1 MKLNSLLMIGCAL
14 VATTACQ
21 NQDQQQGNA
30 PECAVMTVQP
40 TSVNLKKNYP
50 TTIKGRQDIE
60 IRPQISGFITKLCVD
75 EGATVRKGQTLF
87 LINPTEYQAAVNT
100 AKAAI
105 EVAEANL
112 ATQEITVKS
121 KRELLKKNI
130 ISQYDMQ
137 MEENTLASMKA
148 NLAQSKAQLVTAK
161 QNLSYTVIT
170 SPSDGVVGSIPY
182 RVGSLVSAS
191 TAEPLT
197 VVSDISKMYAYFSMT
212 EKELLEQSKGKGST
226 KAIIEQM
233 PELELQLIDG
243 TIYNE
248 KGKVETISGV
258 IDAATGS
265 VSIRAAFANPN
276 GILKSGSTGNVLI
289 PYKSDSAIVI
299 PQKATYE
306 IQDKKFV
313 YILQP
318 DGTVKSTEVG
328 ILDISDGQSYIVT
341 SGLKSGDKIALENV
355 STLKDGQK
363 ITPITEQQ
371 SKAKYQT
378 ALKQEAASAQ

>member
-1 MKLNSLLMIGCAL
+1 MIGCAL

-21 NQDQQQGNA
+21 NQAQQEGNA
-30 PECAVMTVQP
+30 PECAVTTIQP

-60 IRPQISGFITKLCVD
+60 IRPQVSGFITKLCVD
-75 EGATVRKGQTLF
+75 EGAIVKKGQTLF
-87 LINPTEYQAAVNT
+87 LINPTEYEAAVNT

-148 NLAQSKAQLVTAK
+148 NLAQSKAQLVSAE
-161 QNLSYTVIT
+161 QNLAYTVIT
-170 SPSDGVVGSIPY
+170 SPSDGIVGSIPY
-182 RVGSLVSAS
+182 RVGSLVSSS
-191 TAEPLT
+191 TTEPLT
-197 VVSDISKMYAYFSMT
+197 TVSDISKMYAYFSLT
-212 EKELLEQSKGKGST
+212 EKELLEQSKGKGSLQ
-226 KAIIEQM
+226 AIIDQM
-233 PELELQLIDG
+233 PELELELIDG
-243 TIYNE
+243 SIYSE

-258 IDAATGS
+258 IDGTTGS

-276 GILKSGSTGNVLI
+276 SMLKSGSTGNVLI
-289 PYKSDSAIVI
+289 PYQRDSAIVI

-313 YILQP
+313 YVLQP
-318 DGTVKSTEVG
+318 DGTVKSTEIS
-328 ILDISDGQSYIVT
+328 ILDINDGQTYIVT
-341 SGLKSGDKIALENV
+341 AGLKGGDQIAVENV
-355 STLKDGQK
+355 NTLQDGQK
-363 ITPITEQQ
+363 ITPITEKQ
-371 SKAKYQT
+371 SQEKFQA
-378 ALKQEAASAQ
+378 AVRQEAASAQ